1 MELHCIGAKRAQ
13 AIVEAREEG
22 TTVFRSALELTE
34 IGMTEKA
41 VITFVE
47 KNVQSFVNL
56 ERI

>member
-13 AIVEAREEG
+13 AIVEVREEG
-22 TTVFRSALELTE
+22 TVFRSALELTE

-56 ERI
+56 DQI

>member
-1 MELHCIGAKRAQ
+1 MELHGIGAKRAQ
-13 AIVEAREEG
+13 AITEVREEG
-22 TTVFRSALELTE
+22 TVFRSALELTE

-56 ERI
+56 DQI